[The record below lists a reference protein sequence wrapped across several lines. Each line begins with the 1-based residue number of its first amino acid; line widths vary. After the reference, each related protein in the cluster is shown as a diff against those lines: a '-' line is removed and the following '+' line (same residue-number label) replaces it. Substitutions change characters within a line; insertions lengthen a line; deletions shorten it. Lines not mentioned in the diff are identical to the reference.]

1 MLRKTWAKTLLIV
14 GLFVILLA
22 LDSVVSLE
30 GLPFLLI
37 LLGLA
42 ALATERVRSWLK
54 AHERASL
61 ATLPF
66 MTAALV
72 LLFAF
77 TKGRDISQGVLLV
90 VTLAVVF
97 DILLVALALIAEGG
111 KRGILGVAEFF
122 GLVALGLVL
131 GLALSLFFAVDA
143 GRFGATSLA
152 GP

>member
-1 MLRKTWAKTLLIV
+1 MLHKTWAKTLLFV
-14 GLFVILLA
+14 VLFAVLLA

-30 GLPFLLI
+30 GLPLLLI

-42 ALATERVRSWLK
+42 GLATERARSWLK
-54 AHERASL
+54 AHERTSL

-66 MTAALV
+66 MTAALA

-77 TKGRDISQGVLLV
+77 TKGRDVSQGVLLV

-111 KRGILGVAEFF
+111 KRGVRGVAEFF
-122 GLVALGLVL
+122 GIAALGLVL
-131 GLALSLFFAVDA
+131 GLTLSLLLALDS